1 MEKWDDHLTPE
12 QKNISRTQRNTREA
26 PTLRIMHGNM
36 IDKGH
41 FRTRKSLESWHT
53 AITQNADNNSKPLH
67 YI

>member
-1 MEKWDDHLTPE
+1 MEKRDDHLTPE
-12 QKNISRTQRNTREA
+12 EKNISRTQRNTHKA
-26 PTLRIMHGNM
+26 PTSRFMHGNM

-41 FRTRKSLESWHT
+41 FWIRKSLESWHT